1 MAGLGVLIGLF
12 LLSWDPRPATDAS
25 FDRSENG
32 LWLGHRW
39 FTGFGVRDALPVTQ
53 ENAED
58 LVETFADRGIRY
70 AFVHV
75 GPVQPNGGIADQP
88 GPLLAQLISETP
100 EIVWLAW
107 LGARV
112 EQLELDSPA
121 FLLGLTETIGA
132 LREVGFQGVHFD
144 FEPLRNEHPG
154 YLDVL
159 ERVRSQFGNDFL
171 ISQATPRAG
180 PFGVSIGPLTGSF
193 WSESFYRATMERSDQ
208 TVVMAYDTGLDFTK
222 GYVAFVKHQTQ
233 LIGEWACSI
242 EGHQFLVGV
251 PSYEDVPTYSDPRV
265 ENLHTASLGV
275 RSALEENPR
284 SACFSGVAI
293 YSYWVTDPSEWAT
306 LKRSWSTPSSNSE

>member
-1 MAGLGVLIGLF
+1 MAGLGVLAGLL
-12 LLSWDPRPATDAS
+12 LLSWDPRPVTDAS

-39 FTGFGVRDALPVTQ
+39 FTGLGVRDAQPVTQ

-58 LVETFADRGIRY
+58 LVETFANRGIRY

-75 GPVQPNGGIADQP
+75 GPVKPNGDIADQP
-88 GPLLAQLISETP
+88 GPLLTQVISETP
-100 EIVWLAW
+100 DVVWLAW

-112 EQLELDSPA
+112 EQLKLDSPA
-121 FLLGLTETIGA
+121 FQLGLAQTIRD
-132 LREVGFQGVHFD
+132 LQEVGFQGVHFD
-144 FEPLRNEHPG
+144 FEPLQDEHPG
-154 YLDVL
+154 YLEVL
-159 ERVRSQFGNDFL
+159 ESVRSQFGNNFL

-180 PFGVSIGPLTGSF
+180 PFGVSTGPLTDSF

-222 GYVAFVKHQTQ
+222 GYIAFVKHQTQ

-242 EGHQFLVGV
+242 EDHQFLIGV

-284 SACFSGVAI
+284 SGCFSGVAI

-306 LKRSWSTPSSNSE
+306 FEQSWIRPSPNSE